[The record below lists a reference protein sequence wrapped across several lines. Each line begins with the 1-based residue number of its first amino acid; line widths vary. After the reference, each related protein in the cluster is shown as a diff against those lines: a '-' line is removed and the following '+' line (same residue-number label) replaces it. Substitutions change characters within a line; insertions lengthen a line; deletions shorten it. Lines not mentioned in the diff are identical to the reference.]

1 MKQNLLKISTIICAA
16 LVLAAGCK
24 KNKDVNVPVES
35 VTVEAAVTID
45 EGTTKQ
51 LTATVLPENAAD
63 KTVKWKSDNTEVASV
78 DQDGLVS
85 AVKWGEATITV
96 TTEDGGK
103 MASCVVTVKKVKGD
117 VTDDTDISSRFDKNF
132 ALHLKARG
140 IVKDE
145 NSIKYSEVKGVKT
158 LEDGQPETIYD
169 SKVESLDGIEYF
181 TALEKIHL
189 DKFTGLSSI
198 DLSWNVNLKSLRLDE
213 GKFTSLDLSKNVNL
227 EELYLYAG
235 EFTALDLSKN
245 LNLKILWIE
254 SGAVSSLDLTA
265 CTKLTKVI
273 IDYTVLE
280 DIKLG
285 DCPVLAKLELAKNRL
300 ASLDLSGCP
309 ALQNVYVPNNELASL
324 TFAKSCDNLT
334 YVNCVANKL
343 TALDASGFK
352 KLETL
357 DCRDNLLTE
366 ISVYNPIEIKNFG
379 ITGNPGKDG
388 RFTVYNSVCTWPDRS
403 YWLVNPTDPNS
414 KVMID
419 WYCEAAPKIKTQP
432 SDAKLTKGKAC
443 VFSVALA
450 DGSGFG
456 LSCYWCVVNGGAIS
470 DGDRSDGTVTDAIKI
485 RGSETAELSITLDS
499 DAAVESIK
507 DLRFYCVIEDTNGYA
522 TVSKTVGFIT
532 E

>member
-24 KNKDVNVPVES
+24 KNKDIDNVPVES

-78 DQDGLVS
+78 DEDGLVS

-96 TTEDGGK
+96 TTVDGGK

-189 DKFTGLSSI
+189 EKFTGLSSI

-213 GKFTSLDLSKNVNL
+213 GKFTS
-227 EELYLYAG
+227 
-235 EFTALDLSKN
+235 LDLSKN

-309 ALQNVYVPNNELASL
+309 ALQSVYVPNNELASL

-366 ISVYNPIEIKNFG
+366 ISVYNPIEIKNLG

-450 DGSGFG
+450 DGSGSG

-485 RGSETAELSITLDS
+485 RGSKTAELSITLDS

-507 DLRFYCVIEDTNGYA
+507 DLRFYCVIEDTNRYA

>member
-24 KNKDVNVPVES
+24 KNKDIAVES

-45 EGTTKQ
+45 EGSTKQ
-51 LTATVLPENAAD
+51 LTAIVLPENAAD
-63 KTVKWKSDNTEVASV
+63 KTVKWESDNTEVASV
-78 DQDGLVS
+78 DEDGLVS
-85 AVKWGEATITV
+85 AVKWGESTITV
-96 TTEDGGK
+96 TTVDGGK
-103 MASCVVTVKKVKGD
+103 RASCVVTVKKVKGD

-158 LEDGQPETIYD
+158 LEDGQAETIYD

-235 EFTALDLSKN
+235 EFTSLDLSKN

-280 DIKLG
+280 DIKFG
-285 DCPVLAKLELAKNRL
+285 DCPVLAELELAKNRL
-300 ASLDLSGCP
+300 ASLDLSACT
-309 ALQNVYVPNNELASL
+309 ALQSVNVPNNELASL

-357 DCRDNLLTE
+357 NCRGNLLTE
-366 ISVYNPIEIKNFG
+366 INVYNPMGIKNFG
-379 ITGNPGKDG
+379 IEGNPGKDG
-388 RFTVYNSVCTWPDRS
+388 RFTVYNSVYTWHDRS
-403 YWLVNPTDPNS
+403 YWLVNPTDPDS
-414 KVMID
+414 KVMLD
-419 WYCEAAPKIKTQP
+419 WYCDAAPKIKTQP

-450 DGSGFG
+450 DGSGSG

-485 RGSETAELSITLDS
+485 RGSETTELSITLDS

-522 TVSKTVGFIT
+522 TVSKTAGFIT